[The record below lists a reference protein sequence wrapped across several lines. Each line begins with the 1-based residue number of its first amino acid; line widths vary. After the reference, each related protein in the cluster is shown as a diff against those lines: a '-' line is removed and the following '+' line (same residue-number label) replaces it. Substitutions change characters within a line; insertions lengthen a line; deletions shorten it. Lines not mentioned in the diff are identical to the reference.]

1 MLRDRYGANLNR
13 VVITKGHAGRLA
25 YVNEFVEEATA
36 SGLVQKAIDRDDTFA
51 FQVPPPGDSN

>member
-1 MLRDRYGANLNR
+1 

-25 YVNEFVEEATA
+25 YVNEFVEEATD